1 MALGR
6 GAIVAGVAGVL
17 IGASAMAL
25 ASAGGL
31 VGGSGG
37 DRGQVEQIV
46 KSYLLENPEII
57 PQAMEVL
64 KQRETAQ
71 VVGANRAA
79 FEKPFGGAW
88 AGAEKGDVV
97 LVEFFDYACGFCRKS
112 NADVDRLLKED
123 PKLKVVWREY
133 PVLGQPSL
141 DAAQV
146 SLAAASQGRFR
157 QFFDAMFERGRPTP
171 ATIADAARAAGVT
184 PPADGGAQRAEIEK
198 NYELAQAIRSTGT
211 PTFVVGNQVLHG
223 AVGYETLKQAIA
235 DARAQN

>member
-31 VGGSGG
+31 VGGGG
-37 DRGQVEQIV
+37 GRGQVERIV

-71 VVGANRAA
+71 VVGSNRAA
-79 FEKPFGGAW
+79 FEKPFAGAW

-112 NADVDRLLKED
+112 NADVERLLKED
-123 PKLKVVWREY
+123 SKLKVVWREY
-133 PVLGQPSL
+133 PVLGQSSL
-141 DAAQV
+141 EAAQV

-157 QFFDAMFERGRPTP
+157 QYFDAMFARGRPTP
-171 ATIADAARAAGVT
+171 AAIADAARAAGVR
-184 PPADGGAQRAEIEK
+184 PSADQGTQRAEIEK
-198 NYELAQAIRSTGT
+198 NYQLAQAIGSTGT

-235 DARAQN
+235 EARAGG

>member
-17 IGASAMAL
+17 IGGSAMAL

-31 VGGSGG
+31 VGGGG
-37 DRGQVEQIV
+37 DRGHVEQIV

-133 PVLGQPSL
+133 PVLGQSSL

-146 SLAAASQGRFR
+146 SLAAAAQGRFR
-157 QFFDAMFERGRPTP
+157 QFFDAMFARGRPTP
-171 ATIADAARAAGVT
+171 AAIADAARAAGVR
-184 PPADGGAQRAEIEK
+184 PSADQGTQRAEIEK

-235 DARAQN
+235 EARARS